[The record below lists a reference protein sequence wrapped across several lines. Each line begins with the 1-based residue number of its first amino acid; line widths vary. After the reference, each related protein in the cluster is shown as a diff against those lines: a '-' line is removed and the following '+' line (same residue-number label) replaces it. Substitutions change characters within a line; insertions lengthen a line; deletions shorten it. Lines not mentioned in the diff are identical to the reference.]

1 MRAVQSSLFAESK
14 RLFLKPQKEFFF
26 MRKIFSEQ
34 KAQISIELIIVLAA
48 VVALVLLFVSQ
59 LKETSSDG
67 TKVIDKKTK
76 EIFDEIDKI

>member
-1 MRAVQSSLFAESK
+1 MQKLFFEK
-14 RLFLKPQKEFFF
+14 
-26 MRKIFSEQ
+26 

-59 LKETSSDG
+59 LKETSTEG